1 MEMLISHSMP
11 MFRGFP
17 TDGARAMTVVNDVL
31 TLPQS
36 QLLEEEQSNFM
47 GLQDGEIDIISQ
59 EAVAR
64 AIAQKEALGLP
75 ITVWNNGNPYRKY
88 PDGRIEHIQV

>member
-1 MEMLISHSMP
+1 
-11 MFRGFP
+11 
-17 TDGARAMTVVNDVL
+17 MTVVNDVL

-64 AIAQKEALGLP
+64 AIAQKEALALP
-75 ITVWNNGNPYRKY
+75 ITVWNDGNPYRKY